1 MDGCSEIYIDRPRTQ
16 NSLKMTTEDTSS
28 RSKMVVLNRPHALNA
43 FNTTMVTQLLRLYRS
58 WAEDSNVGFVVL
70 KGNGRAFCAG
80 GDVVSAYHMIN
91 EGKMDDCKEFFKR
104 SYTLIYLIGSYY
116 KPQVAI
122 LNGITMGGGSGI
134 SVLGTFRLAT
144 EKTVF
149 AIPEILIGFHPDGAA
164 SYYLGR
170 LPGHLG
176 EYLALTAEKLN
187 GPEMVA
193 CGLATHY
200 LHSTRVPLIEE
211 KLVHLETNAPAKIAN
226 LLDDYAERTQLHDQ
240 SILNRMAIINEC
252 FGCDTIED
260 IFDALKARASG
271 ADYEWCHATLNKI
284 KGFSPLSLKVS
295 LKSIREGRFQTLEQ
309 CIERE
314 YWMTLQAIHGNISR
328 DFIEGVRSRLVDKT
342 SAPKWNPSCL
352 SQVSQDMVDEYF
364 SPCSQTEPPLELP
377 TPTKY
382 ESCLRLSSGRL

>member
-16 NSLKMTTEDTSS
+16 NSLKVTAEDTSS

-176 EYLALTAEKLN
+176 EYLALTAEELN

-260 IFDALKARASG
+260 IFDAL
-271 ADYEWCHATLNKI
+271 
-284 KGFSPLSLKVS
+284 
-295 LKSIREGRFQTLEQ
+295 IREGRFQTLEQ